1 MGDNFVADAAGV
13 TDDVEADEDVIEV
26 VVVELNEV
34 DEAETPAAAP
44 AAVADVAVVG
54 SDES

>member
-1 MGDNFVADAAGV
+1 MGGNFVAAAAEF

-34 DEAETPAAAP
+34 DEVETPAA
-44 AAVADVAVVG
+44 AAVADVAVVC

>member
-1 MGDNFVADAAGV
+1 MDCNNGNGV
-13 TDDVEADEDVIEV
+13 RLGSVVADEDVIEV